1 MIHDWVLIYTT
12 FKVYKMRIIRGIL
25 DGEGVDNASIN
36 KRETISNMQGEV
48 ELYVHKEDVEKA
60 KKIINE
66 TSFEQHEEE

>member
-1 MIHDWVLIYTT
+1 MIHDWVLVYTT
-12 FKVYKMRIIRGIL
+12 FKVYRMRIIRGIL

-66 TSFEQHEEE
+66 TNFEQHEEE